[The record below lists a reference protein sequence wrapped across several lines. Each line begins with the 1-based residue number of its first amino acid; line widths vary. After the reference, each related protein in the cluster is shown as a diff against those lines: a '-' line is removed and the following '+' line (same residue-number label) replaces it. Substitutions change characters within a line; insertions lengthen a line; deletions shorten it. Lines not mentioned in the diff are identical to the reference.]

1 MVTNRKPR
9 KTANWIALAAGLV
22 LSAGLPP
29 VFSQQPAG
37 SPDSARGTTPDAVSS
52 LIQRLVEK
60 GVLEAN
66 DAKELA
72 ALSGDSNVVVRLI
85 NRLANKGVLETA
97 EATNL
102 LASAKKESQAVEAHA
117 EQSTQELPAPV
128 AGEVRVTYIPEVVR
142 SQIRDELR
150 QEVMS
155 QARQERWADPRM
167 VPDWVQG
174 MDVDADL
181 RIRWEAMLYPEGNV
195 NTGAFPDF
203 NRINTGDP
211 FDVAGSVFS
220 PQQNVDTDR
229 NRFRLRARFGFE
241 SDLGNNWVMGMGL
254 ATGSDTSPVTTNQ
267 TLGSGGGNFSKY
279 QLWLDKAY
287 LAYQTSGD
295 PDRDLEFVTGRF
307 ENPFLSTDILFDP
320 DLRFD
325 GFAVLG
331 RTKVNDWLAPFAT
344 AGVFPVFNS
353 ALNFATNNPAKFS
366 SYNKFLYAIQGGLE
380 FDLDKDMKAKVAV
393 GYYNFDDVQGKRS
406 SPFDPLVDLAG
417 DTDESRPSF
426 AQKGNSYF
434 PLRNISRFYDLNGD
448 PLPQEQYFGLA
459 SPFQLLSLSGRID
472 LNHFD
477 PVQISLQAE
486 FIRNVAWNPA
496 DVEALGVINNRGPD
510 DPVGNLGPYIG
521 GDTAWITQVVFGSAA
536 FEQAGDWRVGI
547 GYKRIESDAVMDAFN
562 DSDFGMGGTNLEG
575 FTLSGAIALQKK
587 LTLGLSWLSADSIV
601 GPKFSNDVFQ
611 VDLSQK
617 F

>member
-1 MVTNRKPR
+1 M
-9 KTANWIALAAGLV
+9 AALAIG
-22 LSAGLPP
+22 AGLPSAP
-29 VFSQQPAG
+29 AQQLDAPAMAE
-37 SPDSARGTTPDAVSS
+37 DAAPDAVTS
-52 LIQRLVEK
+52 LIHRLVEK
-60 GVLEAN
+60 GVLEAEE
-66 DAKELA
+66 AMELSA
-72 ALSGDSNVVVRLI
+72 ISGDANVVVSLI
-85 NRLANKGVLETA
+85 QRLAKKGVLENG
-97 EATNL
+97 EAVDL
-102 LASAKKESQAVEAHA
+102 VASAKKESQAA
-117 EQSTQELPAPV
+117 ESRSAPETPELPAPV
-128 AGEVRVTYIPEVVR
+128 DGEVRVTYIPEVVR

-155 QARQERWADPRM
+155 QAREERWADPRM
-167 VPDWVQG
+167 VPAWVTG
-174 MDVDADL
+174 MDIDADL
-181 RIRWEAMLYPEGNV
+181 RVRWEAMLYPEGNA

-203 NRINTGDP
+203 NKINTGDP
-211 FDVAGSVFS
+211 FDVAGAVFS
-220 PQQNVDTDR
+220 PQQNADTDR

-254 ATGSDTSPVTTNQ
+254 ASGSDSSPVTTNQ
-267 TLGSGGGNFSKY
+267 TLGGSGGNFSKY

-287 LAYQTSGD
+287 LAYQTNGD
-295 PDRDLEFVTGRF
+295 PERDLEFVTGRF

-331 RTKVNDWLAPFAT
+331 RTKLNDWISPFAT

-366 SYNKFLYAIQGGLE
+366 SYSKFLYAIQGGVE
-380 FDLDKDMKAKVAV
+380 FDLDKDMVAKVAV

-406 SPFDPLVDLAG
+406 SPFDPLVDLEG

-459 SPFQLLSLSGRID
+459 SPFQLVSLSGRLD

-477 PVQISLQAE
+477 PVQVSLQAE
-486 FIRNVAWNPA
+486 IIRNVAWNAA
-496 DVEALGVINNRGPD
+496 DVEALGVVNNRGPD
-510 DPVGNLGPYIG
+510 DALGNLGPYIG
-521 GDTAWITQVVFGSAA
+521 GDTAWITQVVFGSPA
-536 FEQAGDWRVGI
+536 FEQQGDWRLGF
-547 GYKRIESDAVMDAFN
+547 GYKHIESDAVMDAFN

-575 FTLSGAIALQKK
+575 FTISGAIALQKK
-587 LTLGLSWLSADSIV
+587 LTVGFSWLSADSIV
-601 GPKFSNDVFQ
+601 GPKFANDVFQ
-611 VDLSQK
+611 LDLSQK